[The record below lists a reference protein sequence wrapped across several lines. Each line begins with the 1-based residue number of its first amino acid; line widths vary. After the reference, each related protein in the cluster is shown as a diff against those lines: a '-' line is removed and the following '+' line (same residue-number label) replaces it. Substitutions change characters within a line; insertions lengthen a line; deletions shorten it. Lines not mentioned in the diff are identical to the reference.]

1 MPVENV
7 QHIILQRGAA
17 PSLSLSNSQAGA
29 IVWYDCFM
37 KRSMCN
43 DFHDMKIDVIDWII
57 IKVFHIELS
66 EVLRW
71 GFSMNWKVAHLTH
84 VMEDVAAMLKYVLV
98 QVCASD
104 KLWYVML
111 PALLHMQCW
120 WLLLEMNTLL
130 STHNVCGKRS
140 LVWLKF
146 TVHWWPGFACCVD
159 HCVMCILILLL
170 QNN

>member
-1 MPVENV
+1 
-7 QHIILQRGAA
+7 
-17 PSLSLSNSQAGA
+17 
-29 IVWYDCFM
+29 M

-98 QVCASD
+98 QVSACD

-111 PALLHMQCW
+111 LALL
-120 WLLLEMNTLL
+120 
-130 STHNVCGKRS
+130 
-140 LVWLKF
+140 
-146 TVHWWPGFACCVD
+146 P
-159 HCVMCILILLL
+159 I
-170 QNN
+170 